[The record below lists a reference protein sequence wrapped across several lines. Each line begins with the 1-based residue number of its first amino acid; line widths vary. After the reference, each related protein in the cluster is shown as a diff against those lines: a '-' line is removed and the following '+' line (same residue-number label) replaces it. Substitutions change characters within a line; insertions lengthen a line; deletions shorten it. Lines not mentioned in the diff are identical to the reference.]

1 MSEIFIP
8 KWKEGNGSTFMKNL
22 ERHLRY
28 EVDLEKYEA
37 KKREI
42 ECGKEN
48 EQGGMMDGVGQLK
61 ATIPAREYFRWQQFK
76 PGCWQDK
83 QFVKEFLRDNPAL
96 KTKSFDKKTF
106 HGGLELA

>member
-1 MSEIFIP
+1 MD
-8 KWKEGNGSTFMKNL
+8 NL

-48 EQGGMMDGVGQLK
+48 EQGGMMEGVGQLK
-61 ATIPAREYFRWQQFK
+61 ATIPARDYFRWQQYK
-76 PGCWQDK
+76 PGCWGDK
-83 QFVKEFLRDNPAL
+83 QFVEGVTFVTILLSKRNPLTRKLSKEVWD
-96 KTKSFDKKTF
+96 
-106 HGGLELA
+106 

>member
-1 MSEIFIP
+1 
-8 KWKEGNGSTFMKNL
+8 MKNL

-48 EQGGMMDGVGQLK
+48 QHGGVMDGVGQLK
-61 ATIPAREYFRWQQFK
+61 ATIPAREYFRWMQFK
-76 PGCWQDK
+76 PGCWGDK
-83 QFVKEFLRDNPAL
+83 QFVNEFLRDNGSFKA
-96 KTKSFDKKTF
+96 KSFNKKTF
-106 HGGLELA
+106 QGGLELA

>member
-1 MSEIFIP
+1 
-8 KWKEGNGSTFMKNL
+8 MKNL

-48 EQGGMMDGVGQLK
+48 QQGGMMDGVGQLQ
-61 ATIPAREYFRWQQFK
+61 ATIPARE
-76 PGCWQDK
+76 
-83 QFVKEFLRDNPAL
+83 
-96 KTKSFDKKTF
+96 SF
-106 HGGLELA
+106 